1 MQAGMHVMLLTAD
14 GIIGVKDLQSKE
26 CQTKEQ
32 YTVDEKLGEV
42 AGTGIASQLEHQQTD
57 HKGMR

>member
-1 MQAGMHVMLLTAD
+1 MHAGRQVMLLTD
-14 GIIGVKDLQSKE
+14 GAIGVKDPQRKE

-32 YTVDEKLGEV
+32 YTVDEKLEEV